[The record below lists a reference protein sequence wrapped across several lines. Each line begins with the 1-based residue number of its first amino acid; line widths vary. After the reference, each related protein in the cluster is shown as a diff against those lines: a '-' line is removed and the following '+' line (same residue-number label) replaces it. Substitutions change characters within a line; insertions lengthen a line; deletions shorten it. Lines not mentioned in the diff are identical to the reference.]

1 MKPHV
6 KKLTRQELSP
16 EDMSMHDIVAL
27 FILTGLLAK
36 GQYKPEQLIEH
47 SMVFADLF
55 MEVREKENNNE
66 KES

>member
-1 MKPHV
+1 MSTQTKKPNC
-6 KKLTRQELSP
+6 RELSP

-36 GQYKPEQLIEH
+36 GQHKPEQLIEQ

-55 MEVREKENNNE
+55 MKVREKENDNE